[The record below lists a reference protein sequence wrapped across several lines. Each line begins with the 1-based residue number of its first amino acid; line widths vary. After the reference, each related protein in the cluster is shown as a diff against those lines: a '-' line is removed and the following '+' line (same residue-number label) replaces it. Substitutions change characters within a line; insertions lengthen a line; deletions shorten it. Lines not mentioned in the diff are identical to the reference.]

1 VAAPRLFRRW
11 WFWALSG
18 VFGLFVVLAILVFAV
33 VPLSADTLRHR
44 MIATL
49 SERLESEVEIGG
61 LHLHIFPALH
71 VEGSKLIVRWRG
83 RTDVPPLI
91 SIAAF
96 TVDANLLD
104 LARRRVTH
112 VQLMGLDIQIPPDH
126 GGLRDKDAGQRPAK
140 QAERAGAIPEDTIE
154 KTVVIDTLETTTA
167 RLIILPKQANKQ
179 PKIWAI
185 HTLKMRDVGAI
196 EAMPFD
202 ATLTNGVPPGEI
214 ATTGSFGPWQ
224 KGDPGLTPL
233 NGKFDFAHADLS
245 VFPGIAGNLSSRGT
259 FGGTL
264 DTIDASGETDTPD
277 FMLHVSGH
285 PFALHTKYHAIVDG
299 TNGDTRLEQIDAT
312 FLGSHLLA
320 SGAVLDGPP
329 GTHGRTVTLDVKLD
343 KARIEDILTMAVN
356 DPKPA
361 MTGGLQMTTKF
372 LLPPG
377 DTDVVERL
385 RLDGRFAIAKARFT
399 KIDVQARINEL
410 SHRAQAKDAAAAKDS
425 VVSNFQG
432 RFKLA
437 DGRIQLPDL
446 TFATPGAK
454 VELAGRFALKPQTLD
469 FKGQLLMDAKIS
481 QTVGG
486 IKRLLLKVV
495 DPIFKKNGGGSAI
508 PIKIGG
514 TVKEPAVGLDMRR
527 VFRRGN

>member
-1 VAAPRLFRRW
+1 MAAPRIFRRW

-49 SERLESEVEIGG
+49 SERLESEVEIGD

-91 SIAAF
+91 SIASF
-96 TVDANLLD
+96 TVNSNLMS
-104 LARRRVTH
+104 LARRRVSH
-112 VQLMGLDIQIPPDH
+112 VQLTGLDIQIPPDH
-126 GGLRDKDAGQRPAK
+126 GGLRDSSDTRDAPKA
-140 QAERAGAIPEDTIE
+140 AGSADDAIE
-154 KTVVIDTLETTTA
+154 KTVVIDTLETTNA
-167 RLIILPKQANKQ
+167 RLIILPKDANKQ
-179 PKIWAI
+179 PKVWAI
-185 HTLKMRDVGAI
+185 HTLKMRDVGAT

-224 KGDPGLTPL
+224 KDDPGLTPL
-233 NGKFDFAHADLS
+233 NGTFDFAHADLS
-245 VFPGIAGNLSSRGT
+245 VFPGIAGNLSSRGS
-259 FGGTL
+259 FGGTI

-277 FMLHVSGH
+277 FMLRASGH

-299 TNGDTRLEQIDAT
+299 TNGDTRLEQIDAA

-329 GTHGRTVTLDVKLD
+329 GSAGRTVTLDVKLD
-343 KARIEDILTMAVN
+343 KARIEDILMMAVN

-377 DTDVVERL
+377 ETDVVERL
-385 RLDGRFAIAKARFT
+385 RLDGRFAIARARFT
-399 KIDVQARINEL
+399 RIDVQARINEL
-410 SHRAQAKDAAAAKDS
+410 SHRAQAKDVDAAKDN

-437 DGRIQLPDL
+437 NGRIALPDL
-446 TFATPGAK
+446 AFATPGAK
-454 VELAGRFALKPQTLD
+454 VELAGQFALKPQTLD

-495 DPIFKKNGGGSAI
+495 DPLFRKNGGGSAI